1 MADDL
6 VSTLYAPD
14 AGQEPLLAL
23 PDVSILK
30 TAPLARLSFRGRDGA
45 FGAAS
50 KGFGLDLPT
59 KPLSAETGP
68 DRAAFWLGPDEWL
81 LLAQEDMLSETME
94 GLATALGDTPHAL
107 VDVSHR
113 QDAMLVTGDQAAWL
127 LNSGIPIDLH
137 LETFPIGMVTR
148 TLFHK
153 APVMLWRIGPDAFV
167 VEAWGSFIDYVAGL
181 LVEAAQELKAA

>member
-45 FGAAS
+45 LAAAG
-50 KGFGLDLPT
+50 KGFGVVLPT
-59 KPLSAETGP
+59 TPLSAEIGT

-81 LLAQEDMLSETME
+81 LIAQEDLLSDTME
-94 GLATALGDTPHAL
+94 GLA
-107 VDVSHR
+107 S
-113 QDAMLVTGDQAAWL
+113 
-127 LNSGIPIDLH
+127 
-137 LETFPIGMVTR
+137 
-148 TLFHK
+148 
-153 APVMLWRIGPDAFV
+153 
-167 VEAWGSFIDYVAGL
+167 
-181 LVEAAQELKAA
+181 